1 MNKLS
6 IPANRLKFYK
16 KLLEVVCEDPSV
28 KHGYCFYLSKAYRM
42 TFSGTGLFESLCIS
56 GMENLPEL
64 TQYRPFFKHD
74 GEYWFPCTAKG
85 WEKRISILEEII
97 KDMEKGLHIK

>member
-28 KHGYCFYLSKAYRM
+28 KRGYCFYLSKAYRM
-42 TFSGTGLFESLCIS
+42 TFSGSGLSESVFNS
-56 GMENLPEL
+56 GLEKLPEL
-64 TQYRPFFKHD
+64 IKYRPKGKTNLEH
-74 GEYWFPCTAKG
+74 WFPCTTKG

-97 KDMEKGLHIK
+97 KDMGKNLRIK

>member
-16 KLLEVVCEDPSV
+16 NLLEVVCEDPDV
-28 KHGYCFYLSKAYRM
+28 KCGYCAYLSKAYRM
-42 TFSGTGLFESLCIS
+42 TFPETGLLERLCNS

-64 TQYRPFFKHD
+64 TQYRPLGKHD
-74 GEYWFPCTAKG
+74 NEYWFPCTTKG
-85 WEKRISILEEII
+85 WEKRISILEKII
-97 KDMEKGLHIK
+97 KDMGKGLHIK